1 MEINS
6 KSIKSKLAIISILAL
21 TLILFSTI
29 IFSLR
34 VQAEKRTVV
43 DMVGR
48 KVELPAEVKKIVT
61 TYTPATQ
68 FIMALGADDRLVS
81 GASGMK
87 NQKLFKLVNPGLEN
101 LKSVGSKNKG
111 LNLETIMEFKPDLVI
126 VFPHNDGVKSADRLK
141 ELGIPALVI
150 NPESFKQTRETNI
163 LLGKALNLEKQAAVI
178 DKQYQKILNIVRRTN
193 KIPESEKKKVYFA
206 NSEFLDTVG
215 ENILQTDL
223 IELAGG
229 INPAKAA
236 KKGFIRASAEEV
248 IKWNPDL
255 VMVSQFFRKDLAE
268 LKKSPKYQAIKAFEN
283 NEIYRI
289 PSNLEPW
296 DYPSPSSSL
305 LTLWLA
311 FKLYPAEFSDLD
323 FKKIADDFY
332 LSLYGQTYTELN
344 GELN

>member
-1 MEINS
+1 MAINS
-6 KSIKSKLAIISILAL
+6 KKFKSKLILISTL
-21 TLILFSTI
+21 TLLLFFIT
-29 IFSLR
+29 IFSLTA
-34 VQAEKRTVV
+34 QAEKRTVV

-48 KVELPAEVKKIVT
+48 RVELPAEVKRLVT

-68 FIMALGADDRLVS
+68 FVMALGADNRLVS
-81 GASGMK
+81 GSSGMK
-87 NQKLFKLVNPGLEN
+87 NQKLFKLVNPELKN

-111 LNLETIMEFKPDLVI
+111 LNLETIMELEPDLVI

-150 NPESFKQTRETNI
+150 NPESFEQIRKTNL
-163 LLGKALNLEKQAAVI
+163 LLGRALNLEKQAAVI
-178 DKQYQKILNIVRRTN
+178 DEQYQKILNLVKRTAE
-193 KIPESEKKKVYFA
+193 IPESRRKKVYFA

-229 INPAKAA
+229 INPAKDA

-255 VMVSQFFRKDLAE
+255 VMISQFFRKNLAE
-268 LKKSPKYQAIKAFEN
+268 LKNSPKYQAIKAFKN

-311 FKLYPAEFSDLD
+311 FKLYPAEFSELD

>member
-1 MEINS
+1 MEISS
-6 KSIKSKLAIISILAL
+6 KKVKSKLAFISILAL
-21 TLILFSTI
+21 TLTLFLSTS
-29 IFSLR
+29 FCLS

-48 KVELPAEVKKIVT
+48 KVELPAEVKRLVT

-68 FIMALGADDRLVS
+68 FVMALGADDRLVS
-81 GASGMK
+81 GSSGMN
-87 NQKLFKLVNPGLEN
+87 NQKLFKLINPELRN

-111 LNLETIMEFKPDLVI
+111 LNLETIMELKPDLVI

-150 NPESFKQTRETNI
+150 NPESFKEIRKTNL
-163 LLGKALNLEKQAAVI
+163 LLGKALNLKKEAAKI
-178 DKQYQKILNIVRRTN
+178 DQQYQKISNIVKRTN
-193 KIPESEKKKVYFA
+193 QIPESKKKKVYFA

-229 INPAKAA
+229 INPAKDA

-255 VMVSQFFRKDLAE
+255 VMVSQFFRKDLEE
-268 LKKSPKYQAIKAFEN
+268 LKRSPKYQATAAFKN
-283 NEIYRI
+283 DEIYRI
-289 PSNLEPW
+289 PSKLEPW

-305 LTLWLA
+305 LTAWLA
-311 FKLYPAEFSDLD
+311 FKLYPAEYSDLD

-332 LSLYGQTYTELN
+332 LSLYGRTYTELN